1 MILGESTTLS
11 FCDMVTGVSC
21 CDADEDE
28 ALREQF
34 EAMNVVADA
43 ECTTVVKGILC
54 AVLLLL
60 ATIDHIN

>member
-1 MILGESTTLS
+1 
-11 FCDMVTGVSC
+11 
-21 CDADEDE
+21 
-28 ALREQF
+28 
-34 EAMNVVADA
+34 MNVVADA

>member
-1 MILGESTTLS
+1 VILGESTSLS

-34 EAMNVVADA
+34 EAMNVVPDDA

-54 AVLLLL
+54 AVLL
-60 ATIDHIN
+60 ATIDHLN